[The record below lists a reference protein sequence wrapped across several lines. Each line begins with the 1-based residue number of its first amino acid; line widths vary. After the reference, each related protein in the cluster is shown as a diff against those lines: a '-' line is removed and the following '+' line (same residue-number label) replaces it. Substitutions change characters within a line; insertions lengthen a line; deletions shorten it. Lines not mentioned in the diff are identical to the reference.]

1 MRIFLI
7 FSFMF
12 MLSSCTTIEVA
23 KEVTKASQSIKT
35 SVNNM
40 INSNKKTND
49 IDDKKK
55 VSSPKPDNITE
66 EINVLEGEEKD
77 EKEKLKEQKKIV
89 KVVFLGKTYEE
100 IKVWLGTPTLQRKDG
115 NTQTLRFDANDCR
128 LFLFFNTAANSAM
141 VKHIE
146 LRDSHGNLINV
157 KKKIQ
162 GCYKDLNLT

>member
-23 KEVTKASQSIKT
+23 KGVTKASQSIKT
-35 SVNNM
+35 SVNNI
-40 INSNKKTND
+40 INADQKNQGISGD
-49 IDDKKK
+49 QE
-55 VSSPKPDNITE
+55 VSPPVLDNIIE
-66 EINVLEGEEKD
+66 EMKILEEEEKD
-77 EKEKLKEQKKIV
+77 EREKIKEQKQIV
-89 KVVFLGKTYEE
+89 EVVFLGKTHEE
-100 IKVWLGTPTLQRKDG
+100 IKVWLGTPTFERKDG

-146 LRDSHGNLINV
+146 LRDGHGNLINV

>member
-7 FSFMF
+7 FSFML

-35 SVNNM
+35 SVNKI
-40 INSNKKTND
+40 INADQKNQSKNA
-49 IDDKKK
+49 DKE
-55 VSSPKPDNITE
+55 VSPPVPDSIVE
-66 EINVLEGEEKD
+66 EIETLEEEEED
-77 EKEKLKEQKKIV
+77 EREKIKEQKKIV
-89 KVVFLGKTYEE
+89 EVVFLGKTLEE
-100 IKVWLGTPTLQRKDG
+100 VKVLLGDPKLERRDG

-128 LFLFFNTAANSAM
+128 LFLFFNTGGNSGM

-146 LRDSHGNLINV
+146 LRDSHGKLINV

-162 GCYKDLNLT
+162 ECYKYLNLN